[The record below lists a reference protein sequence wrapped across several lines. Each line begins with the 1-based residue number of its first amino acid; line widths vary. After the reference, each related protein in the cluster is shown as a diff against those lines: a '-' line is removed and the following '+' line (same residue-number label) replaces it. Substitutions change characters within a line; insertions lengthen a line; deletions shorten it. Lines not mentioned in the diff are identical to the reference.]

1 MIKDPI
7 TEMAAFKAGEI
18 DFIASFSPEHVDT
31 LKAQVPNAQIMTG
44 KETTPMLAAMKVT
57 VPKDGKPMSK
67 ERVPHPIFGDLRV
80 RKAVGCYGIDRKE
93 IVKIAFKGQATP
105 WVGMNP
111 PGTLDTVDVNHL
123 CPYDPAKA
131 KAMLAEVGYGPSKP
145 LTFEII
151 ADTEKSVFNVI
162 ATVIKEQMARI
173 GVTANIRVVD
183 KVSWMN
189 TTLQDGPWDMYV
201 EDLLSLITLDSN
213 GYLSNSTSTWSH
225 PRHNDTQGGRA
236 LRPLRAGDGRGQA
249 QGDRQGDAGV
259 HGRQHVLE
267 QHLGLALL
275 HGRPAVDEGLHVQR
289 GVRGALGHGLAG
301 QVSGVGARRRCA
313 STSSGGCSQ
322 IVPTVLMITLVVF
335 VMMRSIPGD
344 PVVALLGDAYTEE
357 DAIKVREAYGLDQ
370 PVLVQYAHLAR
381 QARPGRL
388 GRLDP
393 ERAARCS
400 QDVLVRLPVTLELIV
415 LSMGVALAIAIPAA
429 IIGAL
434 RQNTWAD
441 YTATS
446 VAMIGV
452 SIPEFFIGVLLLLVF
467 SIGLG
472 GLLPSSGW
480 VYLPGTC
487 PSMVCGVSLWGNIQH
502 VLMPAVALGVGRAAL
517 LTRLLRASMLEVIR
531 TEYVTTARAKGLSE
545 RPVVLKH
552 ALKNALIPTITVM
565 GLQVGFLIGGAIVVE
580 TLFAMPGL
588 GTFGIDAIIARDYQQ
603 VQGFALITALA
614 FVVINLLV
622 DLTYTFLDPRI
633 RYA

>member
-1 MIKDPI
+1 M
-7 TEMAAFKAGEI
+7 
-18 DFIASFSPEHVDT
+18 
-31 LKAQVPNAQIMTG
+31 
-44 KETTPMLAAMKVT
+44 
-57 VPKDGKPMSK
+57 
-67 ERVPHPIFGDLRV
+67 RVYVLR
-80 RKAVGCYGIDRKE
+80 R
-93 IVKIAFKGQATP
+93 
-105 WVGMNP
+105 
-111 PGTLDTVDVNHL
+111 
-123 CPYDPAKA
+123 
-131 KAMLAEVGYGPSKP
+131 
-145 LTFEII
+145 
-151 ADTEKSVFNVI
+151 
-162 ATVIKEQMARI
+162 
-173 GVTANIRVVD
+173 
-183 KVSWMN
+183 
-189 TTLQDGPWDMYV
+189 
-201 EDLLSLITLDSN
+201 LL
-213 GYLSNSTSTWSH
+213 
-225 PRHNDTQGGRA
+225 
-236 LRPLRAGDGRGQA
+236 
-249 QGDRQGDAGV
+249 
-259 HGRQHVLE
+259 
-267 QHLGLALL
+267 
-275 HGRPAVDEGLHVQR
+275 
-289 GVRGALGHGLAG
+289 
-301 QVSGVGARRRCA
+301 
-313 STSSGGCSQ
+313 Q

-344 PVVALLGDAYTEE
+344 PVVAMLGDAYTEE
-357 DAIKVREAYGLDQ
+357 DAVKVREVYGLDK
-370 PVLVQYAHLAR
+370 PVLVQYAIWLGKLVRGDWGASILSG
-381 QARPGRL
+381 RPVL
-388 GRLDP
+388 
-393 ERAARCS
+393 

-415 LSMGVALAIAIPAA
+415 LSMGVALLIAIPAA

-452 SIPEFFIGVLLLLVF
+452 SIPEFFVGVLLLLVF

-472 GLLPSSGW
+472 GWLPSSGW

-487 PSMVCGVSLWGNIQH
+487 PSMVCGVSLWGNLQH
-502 VLMPAVALGVGRAAL
+502 VFMPASALGVGRAAL

-545 RPVVLKH
+545 RPVVFKH